1 MKSLGRVQLFATPWT
16 VACRAPLSMEFP
28 RQEYWRRSLFPIP
41 GDLPD
46 PGIKL
51 ASPAY
56 PAQAGRFFTTVPP
69 TCALTFRV
77 FQGLRV
83 LRFSCLFNLHHPQSD
98 FSQLYEF
105 NVTHMMMN
113 PKFVSLALMSIPSSG
128 NAAAKHL
135 ILAI

>member
-1 MKSLGRVQLFATPWT
+1 MG
-16 VACRAPLSMEFP
+16 FP
-28 RQEYWRRSLFPIP
+28 RQEYWSGFTFPLP

-46 PGIKL
+46 PGIKPQSL
-51 ASPAY
+51 ESPAM
-56 PAQAGRFFTTVPP
+56 AGRFFTTVPP

-98 FSQLYEF
+98 FSQVYEF